1 MIQIDEIVH
10 LKSGCFSRSINF
22 FFGEKKSNHSNLI
35 PMKSSEISQTD
46 KDLYEYCVGSD
57 VFLAQTVEQ
66 SA

>member
-22 FFGEKKSNHSNLI
+22 FLGGKKKSNHSNLI
-35 PMKSSEISQTD
+35 PMKSSEIFQTD

-57 VFLAQTVEQ
+57 VFLAQTVE
-66 SA
+66 